1 MEKWVATTITGLTV
15 KPVVLHGYYSQSYR
29 PGHHNFSESFVF
41 EPALEE
47 GISAQQIFELEAAG
61 VRQIFWHVGGTSVVI
76 KLISQDGKVSDPEGG
91 GGVIGLPGVR
101 PKGN

>member
-1 MEKWVATTITGLTV
+1 
-15 KPVVLHGYYSQSYR
+15 LHGYYSQTYR
-29 PGHHNFSESFVF
+29 PGHHNFSETFVF

-47 GISAQQIFELEAAG
+47 GISAPQIAELEAAG
-61 VRQIFWHVGGTSVVI
+61 ARQIFWHVGGNSTVI
-76 KLISQDGKVSDPEGG
+76 KLISRDGKVSDPEG